1 MMTFVVFEADGVVP
15 ENFPPRHAFLHGPD
29 ALPIQAD
36 LSIGGGVISCAFT
49 APHSTALVV
58 QFEVGPVSDDPEA
71 TGLGLLTLP
80 TCLLP
85 ARKKDSP
92 YLLSIELARHQI
104 MLILNKMEDW
114 QLTEL
119 SADEPVMR
127 QFERARSQFTKALSA
142 QRDESSNG
150 QASIGGYSPDAD
162 RLAAR
167 TIALAVDAGEQ
178 LAVIDAARNL
188 RARSDGSAHTEA
200 SEHYTRITREKLP
213 PQTAVVVPGSMRAV
227 LPGTAMVGCSITPA
241 TWSEALQRVTQ
252 ATCDF
257 ISMPM
262 RWRDLEP
269 REGKYNFAP
278 TDRWIEWAVRTA
290 KIPVFGGPLL
300 DFRASCVPDWLY
312 IWENDYE
319 TLRDLV
325 VEHVQA
331 VVTRYRRTVQ
341 RWTVCSGLNVNTN
354 IKVSFDQIV
363 DLTRLCV
370 LIVKKLQPTAKVQVE
385 IAQPWG
391 EYHAWNKRSLP
402 PVLYADAI
410 VQTGLPIDAIV
421 LRVPMGHAEPGLT
434 TRDMLSFSAIL
445 DRFAAF
451 EKPIAVT
458 LGAPSSPIPAAA
470 YVPRAGAPPEDPHEP
485 GRWRGNWTEG
495 RQASWLAHAMSIATS
510 KPYVHNVCWH
520 ELADGVGGASAAPE
534 MPFGGLIG
542 ANGQL
547 KLSATRLGLVRDAV
561 RKGLLPPLAD

>member
-15 ENFPPRHAFLHGPD
+15 ENFPPRHAFVHGPD
-29 ALPIQAD
+29 ALPVQAD
-36 LSIGGGVISCAFT
+36 LSIGNGVIFCAFT

-58 QFEVGPVSDDPEA
+58 QFEVGPVSDEPDA

-85 ARKKDSP
+85 SRGKDNP
-92 YLLSIELARHQI
+92 YLLSMELARHQI
-104 MLILNKMEDW
+104 MLVLNKMEDW

-142 QRDESSNG
+142 QREESSNG
-150 QASIGGYSPDAD
+150 QPSIGGYSPDAD

-178 LAVIDAARNL
+178 LAVIEATRNL
-188 RARSDGSAHTEA
+188 RLRGDGSAHAEA

-213 PQTAVVVPGSMRAV
+213 PQTAVVVPGSVRAV
-227 LPGTAMVGCSITPA
+227 LPGTAMIGCAISPA
-241 TWSEALQRVTQ
+241 TWSEALQRVAH

-290 KIPVFGGPLL
+290 KIPVFAGPLL
-300 DFRASCVPDWLY
+300 DFRQACVPDWLY

-370 LIVKKLQPTAKVQVE
+370 QIVKKLQPTAKVQVE
-385 IAQPWG
+385 ITQPWG

-410 VQTGLPIDAIV
+410 VQTGLPIDAIS
-421 LRVPMGHAEPGLT
+421 LRVSMGHAEPGLT
-434 TRDMLSFSAIL
+434 TRDMLSYSTIL

-451 EKPIAVT
+451 ERPIAVV
-458 LGAPSSPIPAAA
+458 LGAPSSPIPASA
-470 YVPRAGAPPEDPHEP
+470 YVPRAGAPSEDPHEP
-485 GRWRGNWTEG
+485 GRWRGSWTEA
-495 RQASWLAHAMSIATS
+495 RQASWLSHAMSIAAS

-520 ELADGVGGASAAPE
+520 ELADGIGGASAAPE
-534 MPFGGLIG
+534 MPFGGLVG
-542 ANGQL
+542 SNGQL
-547 KLSATRLGLVRDAV
+547 KASATRLGLVRDAV
-561 RKGLLPPLAD
+561 RKGVMPVLGE